1 MPVTTDKITDTVA
14 SRVDAARQLVGTKV
28 LPYAVPVSRK
38 AARQA
43 AKEARKQM
51 IQARELVQE
60 KLAPMASAAVE
71 NAMVSSAP
79 MRYEAMRRGKLA
91 AAALRGAD
99 VMTMKK
105 RRRWPI
111 AIACLMLG
119 SAVGAAAAWL
129 SQAGKPVQLTPYP
142 LPSQEKDDKTVDLT
156 FENETRQGS

>member
-60 KLAPMASAAVE
+60 KL
-71 NAMVSSAP
+71 AP

>member
-1 MPVTTDKITDTVA
+1 MTVTRDKITDTVA
-14 SRVDAARQLVGTKV
+14 SRLGAARMVGTKV

-43 AKEARKQM
+43 AREARKQM
-51 IQARELVQE
+51 MQARGLVQE

-79 MRYEAMRRGKLA
+79 IRYEAMRRGKLA

-99 VMTMKK
+99 VVMVKK
-105 RRRWPI
+105 RRRWPV

-119 SAVGAAAAWL
+119 SAAGAAAAWL

-156 FENETRQGS
+156 FENETHQSS